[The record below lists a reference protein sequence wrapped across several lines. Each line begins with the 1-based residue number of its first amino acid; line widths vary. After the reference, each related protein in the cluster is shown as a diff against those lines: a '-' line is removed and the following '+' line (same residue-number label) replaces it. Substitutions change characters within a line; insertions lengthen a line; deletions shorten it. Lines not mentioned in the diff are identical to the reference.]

1 MGSGKRRWKISFH
14 RTTTSTPTTSLN
26 PEINKPPKEFICSI
40 SGSLM
45 ADPVIVTS
53 GQTFE
58 RNCIHVCKNLGFLPI
73 LSDGSR
79 PDFSSVIPNMAIK
92 STIFNWCDTN
102 KLDRP
107 IPISFEVAEKV
118 VRSLM
123 EVQDV
128 KFEEKIE
135 VTEKQLLEAVAE
147 NLPIMKLSHAATE
160 LNRRASHYY
169 TSSEESVIAMTITPT
184 TPLAAFSTRPAC
196 YSTCSSSSI
205 SSSEIVSDETLNP
218 NSSSSSS
225 STSSSSEEEEELVV
239 KLKSTQVFEQEEAV
253 ISLRKITRTKEE
265 LRVPLCTSRLLSAVR
280 THMIS
285 RYSAIQVNSV
295 AALVNLSLEKVN
307 KVKIVRSGIV
317 PVLIDVLKG
326 GFPEAQEHAAGALFS
341 LALDDDNKMAIG
353 VLGALPP
360 LLHMLRSESERAR
373 NDSALALYHLSLVH
387 SNRTKLVK
395 LGSVPILL
403 SLVKAGDLASRALL
417 ILCNLAACAE
427 GRSVMLD
434 ANAVECFV
442 GILRDDKSNSNST
455 RENCVVVLY
464 SLSLGSLRFKG
475 LAKEA
480 GAVEVLMKMVEKGS
494 ERAKEKAEK
503 LLLIMKGRNGGDE
516 EIDWESV
523 LNSGVVRT
531 GYRLGDSECAK
542 STGF

>member
-1 MGSGKRRWKISFH
+1 MGSGKRRWKFSFH
-14 RTTTSTPTTSLN
+14 RTTTPATLN

-40 SGSLM
+40 SGFLM
-45 ADPVIVTS
+45 ADPVIVSS

-58 RNCIHVCKNLGFLPI
+58 RNCIQVCKNLGFLPI

-102 KLDRP
+102 KVDRP
-107 IPISFEVAEKV
+107 KPISFEVAEEV

-123 EVQDV
+123 ESQDK

-135 VTEKQLLEAVAE
+135 VTEKELLEAVAE
-147 NLPIMKLSHAATE
+147 NLPTLKLTHAVTE
-160 LNRRASHYY
+160 LNRRATHYY
-169 TSSEESVIAMTITPT
+169 TSSEESVIAAITPT

-218 NSSSSSS
+218 SLSS
-225 STSSSSEEEEELVV
+225 SSSSEEEEELLV
-239 KLKSTQVFEQEEAV
+239 KLKSNQVFEQEEAV

-265 LRVPLCTSRLLSAVR
+265 LRVPLCTPRLLSAVR
-280 THMIS
+280 TQMIS

-317 PVLIDVLKG
+317 PILIDVLKG

-395 LGSVPILL
+395 LGSIPILL

-455 RENCVVVLY
+455 RENCVVALY

-480 GAVEVLMKMVEKGS
+480 GAVEVLMKMAEKGS

-503 LLLIMKGRNGGDE
+503 LLLIMKGRNGREGDE

-523 LNSGVVRT
+523 LNSGVVSRT